1 MFEQLPISGEL
12 ISIFLSVLLGL
23 FIGLEREWSNKPAGV
38 RTFSLLATIGC
49 TFAIIDNTA
58 MLTAGVGFVITL
70 SLLLGLQGIK
80 QDIPTD
86 DENKISDRDEFHA
99 IGLSLTTSA
108 SLLITYSVGVLVGY
122 NYLIEGVTI
131 AVISSLL
138 LALKE
143 DLHSFA
149 WDLSSDELRSAIE
162 FSILA
167 FVVYPLLPSEPVT
180 SLNIV
185 NPQLVWSLVIAIS
198 AIGFANYIIVKKYK
212 EKGFAFTAFFGGLVN
227 STAVI
232 VSLMD
237 QSDDISEDPTNI
249 ALGAILLSNAAMS
262 IRNAFLAIIFIPISD
277 SIQIVLPLIAILI
290 SGVLLSY
297 KQFTVNTSFN
307 TDTLSSPFDLKVAL
321 SFGALFLAVLLVTE
335 VARSLFGSVGI
346 VGTQFLAGLISSGTS
361 TTTVVSLFES
371 GSITPTTAMY
381 GIMSGTIA
389 SILVKIG
396 FATKMD
402 RSLLKP
408 ALLYNFA
415 LISVAVVTAIVVQ
428 MAI

>member
-1 MFEQLPISGEL
+1 MFEQLPISTEL
-12 ISIFLSVLLGL
+12 TSIFLSVLLGL

-38 RTFSLLATIGC
+38 RTFSLLAAVGC
-49 TFAIIDNTA
+49 VFAILNSTA
-58 MLTAGVGFVITL
+58 MLTAGIGFVITL
-70 SLLLGLQGIK
+70 SVLLGLQGIK

-86 DENKISDRDEFHA
+86 DSITISDDEEFRA

-131 AVISSLL
+131 AVMSSLL

-149 WDLSSDELRSAIE
+149 GDLSSDEVRSAIE

-180 SLNIV
+180 ELGVV
-185 NPQLVWSLVIAIS
+185 NPRLVWSLVIAIS
-198 AIGFANYIIVKKYK
+198 AIGFINYILIKKYK
-212 EKGFAFTAFFGGLVN
+212 EQGFAFTAFFGGLVN

-237 QSDDISEDPTNI
+237 QSDDISEDPKNI

-262 IRNAFLAIIFIPISD
+262 IRNASLAILFIPLVE
-277 SIQIVLPLIAILI
+277 SIQIVLPLVAILI
-290 SGVLLSY
+290 AGVLLSY
-297 KQFTVNTSFN
+297 KQFSVNESFE

-321 SFGALFLAVLLVTE
+321 SFGALFLVVLLITE
-335 VARSLFGSVGI
+335 FARSTFGSVGFI
-346 VGTQFLAGLISSGTS
+346 GTQFLAGFVSSGTS
-361 TTTVVSLFES
+361 TTTVVTLFES
-371 GSITPTTAMY
+371 GSITSTDAMY
-381 GIMSGTIA
+381 GIMSGTIS
-389 SILVKIG
+389 SILVKIV
-396 FATKMD
+396 FAAKID
-402 RSLLKP
+402 RDLLKP
-408 ALLYNFA
+408 ALIYNTI
-415 LISVAVVTAIVVQ
+415 LIVVGVGTATIVHF
-428 MAI
+428 MI